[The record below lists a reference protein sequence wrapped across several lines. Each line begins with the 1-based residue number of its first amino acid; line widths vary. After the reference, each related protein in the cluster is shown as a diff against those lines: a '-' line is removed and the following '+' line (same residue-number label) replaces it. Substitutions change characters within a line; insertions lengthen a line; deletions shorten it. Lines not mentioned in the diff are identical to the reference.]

1 MKKAIRTRMLLS
13 VFILASALVFLSC
26 TSAPETPRVPQ
37 EMFIKSEGPYSV
49 GDRGPAGGWIIYD
62 KGNNS
67 DGWRYM
73 EAAPEDQTPD
83 SWRHAGL
90 AKWGCHGTA
99 IPGARY
105 TAIGKGMKNTK
116 AVLETCDDPDTAA
129 RMCADYRGGGKDD
142 WFLPSLDELNLIYTH
157 LFKQKIG
164 GLRLGEYWSSTET
177 TNGRHAWNHN
187 FTNGKQFYCNKY
199 PNYRVRCV
207 RVFKG
212 KGEEERVKSDARAG
226 GGAVATRTEGPAAAQ
241 AEPRLTKEDEFNN
254 YQQISR
260 GAAEV
265 RQEKIREIFD
275 YMDRNGIKYYNYL
288 DFNQNYIHIELNGM
302 LVSSD
307 RTLLSDTG
315 NLGVIMTVPVRFS
328 SSLPS
333 HEVGAFIFGTVQGR
347 AFLESRIF
355 DITGHV
361 FSGLMTREA
370 TDRGQ
375 KEGVTYYIHTSLSTL
390 GHPFTQLR
398 PYQDSRVAMQKT
410 WVVPLRD
417 SLGRVPQE
425 QKNHIFEIIEQLQYT
440 NMR

>member
-1 MKKAIRTRMLLS
+1 MKKAIITRMLLS
-13 VFILASALVFLSC
+13 VFIIASALVFLSC
-26 TSAPETPRVPQ
+26 ASAPETPRESQP
-37 EMFIKSEGPYSV
+37 MFIKSEGPYSI

-73 EAAPEDQTPD
+73 EAAPQDQTPD

-116 AVLETCDDPDTAA
+116 AILETCDDPDTAA

-177 TNGRHAWNHN
+177 TNGRYAWNHN
-187 FTNGKQFYCNKY
+187 FTNEKQLYCNKY
-199 PNYRVRCV
+199 PKYRVRCV

-212 KGEEERVKSDARAG
+212 KGEEEGVKSDARAAG
-226 GGAVATRTEGPAAAQ
+226 ETVVAQTEGPVAARTDSGPA
-241 AEPRLTKEDEFNN
+241 KEDELNN

-260 GAAEV
+260 EAAEV
-265 RQEKIREIFD
+265 RQEKVREILD
-275 YMDRNGIKYYNYL
+275 YMDRNGIKYYQYF
-288 DFNQNYIHIELNGM
+288 DFHQKYIHVPLNGM

-315 NLGVIMTVPVRFS
+315 NLGVMMTVPVEFS
-328 SSLPS
+328 ASLPS
-333 HEVGAFIFGTVQGR
+333 HEIGAFIFGTVRGK
-347 AFLESRIF
+347 AFLDNRTF

-361 FSGLMTREA
+361 FSGLMTRGP
-370 TDRGQ
+370 TDREQ
-375 KEGVTYYIHTSLSTL
+375 KMGATYYIHTSLATL

-398 PYQDSRVAMQKT
+398 PYQDSRVDMQKT

-417 SLGRVPQE
+417 SLERVPQE
-425 QKNHIFEIIEQLQYT
+425 QRNHIFDLIEQLQHT